1 MYFKQSDFFSGMAHL
16 FVKELMD
23 GTEKATYEAG
33 DLIFREG
40 DPTRYFYIL
49 IKGHIKL
56 TIGDEAHT
64 VFVIN
69 RPGECFGWS
78 SLVNRSSYSA
88 SAVCVAPTNLMRLD
102 KSSFRATL
110 EHHPVDGLLFMER
123 VAGMIGDRLLQSY
136 RTLAS
141 LMAMTAH
148 PTEGTGQVQEVLEL
162 A

>member
-16 FVKELMD
+16 FVKKLMEK
-23 GTEKATYEAG
+23 TEKASYEAG

-78 SLVNRSSYSA
+78 SLINRSSYSA
-88 SAVCVAPTNLMRLD
+88 SAVCVAPTSLMRLD
-102 KSSFRATL
+102 KTHFRTTL
-110 EHHPVDGLLFMER
+110 ENHPADGLFFMER
-123 VAGMIGDRLLQSY
+123 VAGMIGDRLLNSY

-141 LMAMTAH
+141 LATLTAH

>member
-1 MYFKQSDFFSGMAHL
+1 MYFKQSDFFSGMTHV
-16 FVKELMD
+16 FVKEFMD
-23 GTEKATYEAG
+23 KAEKVAYASG
-33 DLIFREG
+33 DIIFREG

-64 VFVIN
+64 VFVIDH
-69 RPGECFGWS
+69 PGECFGWS
-78 SLVNRSSYSA
+78 SLINRSHYSA
-88 SAVCVAPTNLMRLD
+88 AAVCVAPTNLMRLD
-102 KSSFRATL
+102 KTHFRAVL
-110 EHHPVDGLLFMER
+110 ENHPLDGLLFMER

-141 LMAMTAH
+141 LVALTAH